1 MDNLFQQSN
10 APCRRLVRGG
20 LVVVGARDVRQAD
33 MLISEKGIILDIAP
47 DIEPEGDMQ
56 LIDAAG
62 CIASPGLVDMHQH
75 LDKTGVLRF
84 APNPSGTLQGA
95 RDAFAKYARQAPP
108 DDILKRASRTIERCL
123 SRGTTA
129 IRSHVNVDKDAG
141 FNGIEALAKLRSDWA
156 DRVKLQLVAFMIP
169 HPGQDLDW
177 LEANIDRA
185 VALAD
190 AVGARPQWRK
200 TRSVISISCS
210 PLLHGMAVQSTC
222 ISMNISTRNAR
233 FSTPSSSGSA
243 AMVWRH
249 VPCSAMLRFSVR

>member
-1 MDNLFQQSN
+1 
-10 APCRRLVRGG
+10 
-20 LVVVGARDVRQAD
+20 
-33 MLISEKGIILDIAP
+33 
-47 DIEPEGDMQ
+47 MQ

-62 CIASPGLVDMHQH
+62 CIVSPGPVDMHQH

-108 DDILKRASRTIERCL
+108 DDIFKRASKTIERCL

-185 VALAD
+185 VAQAD
-190 AVGARPQWRK
+190 AVGGTPRLSRK
-200 TRSVISISCS
+200 TRIVISISS
-210 PLLHGMAVQSTC
+210 LPLPRGGMGDRSTC
-222 ISMNISTRNAR
+222 TLMNISTRIVR
-233 FSTPSSSGSA
+233 FSTLFSSGSV
-243 AMVWRH
+243 AMVWRR
-249 VPCSAMLRFSVR
+249 VPCSAMLRFSVRWTDRISRRSRSRSSR